1 MQQIYLDRDQC
12 EQFEIAY
19 FEKDSTCLRADVIL
33 ASKFSG
39 YDNKHTEFLQEFPMT
54 NSGEFPWELQ
64 EDFPKE
70 TPGKSLRN
78 SLRNIVRKSLRNSL
92 RNSIG
97 KSLGNSLRNSNRN
110 SPGNS

>member
-39 YDNKHTEFLQEFPMT
+39 YDEKHTSFLQEFRSRTLML
-54 NSGEFPWELQ
+54 SRLREHA
-64 EDFPKE
+64 
-70 TPGKSLRN
+70 PGWYTVIN
-78 SLRNIVRKSLRNSL
+78 T
-92 RNSIG
+92 
-97 KSLGNSLRNSNRN
+97 LGRGL
-110 SPGNS
+110 